1 MSAPSLNYDRSRVEA
16 LLAEQGV
23 EYVETMARFDVQD
36 RAMHHEGLELMRAL
50 VDDLAALGDIWHL
63 EGVAGG
69 ANVSVHADYSCDAE
83 GFSAN
88 DGHLTLAVFLGVGA
102 GVADVGIKSLGE
114 LPHVEMRGVF
124 DVLDGIAS
132 LLSESMR
139 RVAALLASPVEPE
152 LALQVVSVED
162 VRSEAENDP
171 YLDDRERAA
180 LLEATD
186 ETIASAVV
194 RSWPA
199 VEDRFFDVYD
209 QVQAAAKRAV
219 LSAVGQ
225 E

>member
-1 MSAPSLNYDRSRVEA
+1 MSAPSLNYDRSRVGA
-16 LLAEQGV
+16 FLADQGG
-23 EYVETMARFDVQD
+23 EYAETMAQFDVQD
-36 RAMHHEGLELMRAL
+36 RATHHEGLELMRAL
-50 VDDLAALGDIWHL
+50 VDDLAALGDVWHL
-63 EGVAGG
+63 DGVAGG

-102 GVADVGIKSLGE
+102 GIADVGIKSLGE

-124 DVLDGIAS
+124 DVLDGIAG

-139 RVAALLASPVEPE
+139 RVAAVLTSVEPE
-152 LALQVVSVED
+152 LALRVVSVED
-162 VRSEAENDP
+162 VRSEAEDDP
-171 YLDDRERAA
+171 CLDDGDRVALREAS
-180 LLEATD
+180 D
-186 ETIASAVV
+186 ELIASAVV
-194 RSWPA
+194 RSWSA

-225 E
+225 G